1 MLNQTENRCKIE
13 GILSEIN
20 LEEKTFKKG
29 DKDVNAIGG
38 SIKIRVTQNIKGT
51 PTIFEIPVQMFATE
65 ITNKGGL
72 NPAYENISK
81 ILKEFTSIAAAGIDL
96 ADRVRITNG
105 TIVMNEYY
113 GQNDKLVS
121 FPRINAS
128 FVTKI
133 RKDECKEEA
142 SFITTFMVGSLG
154 YETDKDGVETDKY
167 KIVGI
172 ISQYGG
178 KVDVVP
184 FHCTNK
190 GVIDAVSNYW
200 NAGDTV
206 KASGKLNFTSS
217 TETIKIE
224 VDFGEPQEQTRTIT
238 VSELLITG
246 GSSTPLEGEFAMNEE
261 EVNKALEDRKVRLA
275 ELKEKS
281 SSKEKKTP
289 TSATASTKNEKFR
302 NLGF

>member
-1 MLNQTENRCKIE
+1 
-13 GILSEIN
+13 
-20 LEEKTFKKG
+20 
-29 DKDVNAIGG
+29 
-38 SIKIRVTQNIKGT
+38 
-51 PTIFEIPVQMFATE
+51 
-65 ITNKGGL
+65 
-72 NPAYENISK
+72 
-81 ILKEFTSIAAAGIDL
+81 
-96 ADRVRITNG
+96 
-105 TIVMNEYY
+105 
-113 GQNDKLVS
+113 
-121 FPRINAS
+121 
-128 FVTKI
+128 
-133 RKDECKEEA
+133 
-142 SFITTFMVGSLG
+142 MVGSLG

-275 ELKEKS
+275 ELKEKVA
-281 SSKEKKTP
+281 KEKKTP
-289 TSATASTKNEKFR
+289 SCYCFN
-302 NLGF
+302 